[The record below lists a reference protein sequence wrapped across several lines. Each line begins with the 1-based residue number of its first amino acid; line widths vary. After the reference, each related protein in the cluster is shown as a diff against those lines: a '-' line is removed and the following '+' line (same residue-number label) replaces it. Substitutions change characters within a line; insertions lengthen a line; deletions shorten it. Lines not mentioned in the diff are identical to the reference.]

1 MNIIFFQFSANFSK
15 QGAASSIATTVDD
28 PNAYFSV
35 YQVNNLIN
43 TFGGK
48 LFLTQPV
55 RNFTF
60 DGIVDE
66 IMNATNQM
74 PLPMP
79 IPFDK
84 FGWFYTVSFMAQD
97 GKLSKKSTYL

>member
-1 MNIIFFQFSANFSK
+1 MTSLYSTYFFNFLLNVSF
-15 QGAASSIATTVDD
+15 QGAASSIASTVDAD

-84 FGWFYTVSFMAQD
+84 FGWFYTVSFIAQE
-97 GKLSKKSTYL
+97 